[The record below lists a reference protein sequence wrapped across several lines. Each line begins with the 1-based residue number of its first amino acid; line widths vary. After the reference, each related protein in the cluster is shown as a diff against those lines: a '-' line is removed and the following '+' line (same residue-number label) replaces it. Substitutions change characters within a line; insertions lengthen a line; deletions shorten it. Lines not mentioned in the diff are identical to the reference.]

1 MLHFIKDQCPH
12 LMFIHLE
19 SIDIA
24 GHAHSWGSPEYYDA
38 AKVKSHSLYPPLS
51 LILQLLDFLC
61 FQTVDGYIGEIMNAF
76 VEAEIFEQTL
86 FIIVSDHGG

>member
-1 MLHFIKDQCPH
+1 MLHFIKDECPH

-24 GHAHSWGSPEYYDA
+24 GHAHTWGSLEYYDA
-38 AKVKSHSLYPPLS
+38 AKVYSFVRPPL
-51 LILQLLDFLC
+51 LLC
-61 FQTVDGYIGEIMNAF
+61 VYFQIVDGYIGEIMNAF
-76 VEAEIFEQTL
+76 VKADIFDQTL